1 MSNIGV
7 PGSLMVDAGPAAVL
21 SPDGRTIVFRVSKD
35 NSAKLF
41 VRRLDQLEATE
52 LAGTENALNPFFS
65 PDGASLG
72 FFASSGLKTISIAG
86 GAATTLIDAATG
98 RGAAWG
104 ASGDII
110 FQSSVLPKTPLVR
123 ITSAGAPTD
132 RGTTLAPGEATHRW
146 PQFLP
151 GGQVLYS
158 GNSDV
163 SEWNNG
169 TLRVQTEPGVA
180 GKVVQR
186 GGFHGRY
193 VPTGHLL
200 YVHAGTL
207 YGVRFDLDRM
217 ETVGQ
222 PVQVIEKVVT
232 TATGGAQFS
241 FATNGTLVYIQGD
254 SIGRRRPTLLDD
266 CRRQDERAQGG
277 SRRLGQPE
285 LLARRQAAG
294 DAEDVRQPR
303 PDRGLRLDQRPADAA
318 DLDAANHRFPIW
330 TPDSQRIIYSSD
342 AGHPGVQISIW
353 QRVNGSGPADRL
365 TDSPNNQVATSIDRT
380 GTSILFSDSVGL
392 EAADMWIL
400 PLQANGKPGATRPFL
415 NTPAFETHGTF
426 SPDGKLVVYM
436 SSEQGAFEIYVRTFD
451 GAGGPW
457 RVSTAG
463 GAHPTWSKNTQELIY
478 VIDDQ
483 MMAVKYRLKGDTFEP
498 ERARAWAP
506 VRYATA
512 GPTRKYALH
521 PDGKRV
527 IVATP
532 DTTAAA
538 RYDTVTFVFNF
549 FDELRLPGR

>member
-1 MSNIGV
+1 M

-72 FFASSGLKTISIAG
+72 FFASSGLKTIPIAG
-86 GAATTLIDAATG
+86 GAVTTLIDAATG
-98 RGAAWG
+98 RGAAW
-104 ASGDII
+104 AENGDII
-110 FQSSVLPKTPLVR
+110 FQSSVLPKTPLIR
-123 ITSAGAPTD
+123 ITAAGAPTD
-132 RGTTLAPGEATHRW
+132 RGTTLAPEEVTHRW

-151 GGQVLYS
+151 GGKVLYS
-158 GNSDV
+158 GNNDV

-169 TLRVQTEPGVA
+169 TLRVQTEPGVP
-180 GKVVQR
+180 GKVVLR

-207 YGVRFDLDRM
+207 YGVRFDPDRM

-222 PVQVIEKVVT
+222 PVPVIENVVT
-232 TATGGAQFS
+232 STGTGGAQFS
-241 FATNGTLVYIQGD
+241 FAANGTLAYIHGD
-254 SIGRRRPTLLDD
+254 SIGADGGIYWMTV
-266 CRRQDERAQGG
+266 RRQDERAQDG
-277 SRRLGQPE
+277 SRRLGQSE

-294 DAEDVRQPR
+294 DAEGVRQPR
-303 PDRGLRLDQRPADAA
+303 PDRDLRLDQRPADAA
-318 DLDAANHRFPIW
+318 DLRRRQPPVSDLDAGLSANHLQLGRRP
-330 TPDSQRIIYSSD
+330 PRCAEHLLAARQRLR
-342 AGHPGVQISIW
+342 AGRPPHRQSEQPGGHVHRPHRYARS
-353 QRVNGSGPADRL
+353 
-365 TDSPNNQVATSIDRT
+365 
-380 GTSILFSDSVGL
+380 LFSEFAGGKASDI
-392 EAADMWIL
+392 WIL
-400 PLQANGKPGATRPFL
+400 PLQANGKPGAPRPFL
-415 NTPAFETHGTF
+415 NTPTFETHGTF
-426 SPDGKLVVYM
+426 SADGKLVAYM
-436 SSEQGAFEIYVRTFD
+436 SSEQGAFEIYVRTVD

-463 GAHPTWSKNTQELIY
+463 GAHPTWSTNTQELLY

-483 MMAVKYRLKGDTFEP
+483 IMTVKYRLKGDAFEP
-498 ERARAWAP
+498 ERARPWAP

-521 PDGKRV
+521 PDGTRV
-527 IVATP
+527 VVATP

-549 FDELRLPGR
+549 FDELRRLLPAER